1 MLTRLAL
8 PLALCLAALAAAPSH
23 GAPLPV
29 PTVSYSADRTIET
42 EAGTMTGKVYATRG
56 MARSETTMSG
66 MTTVMILR
74 HDKQLGYM
82 LMPAQ
87 HMYQQLDFAQAQKQ
101 SGAQASDQVDITQ
114 VGSETVEGQSTTKYK
129 MLMKDGSA
137 GGFIWITSDGIPV
150 KMDMLSKNG
159 REKMRMTLTLT
170 NLKIGAQD
178 PQLFEVPADYK
189 ALPKLGGAAFGGYGG
204 GAGAPAAANEA
215 AQAEQQSAAGAA
227 TKSGIS
233 AIGNAALG
241 IFHRH

>member
-8 PLALCLAALAAAPSH
+8 PLALCLALLSAPSH

-42 EAGTMTGKVYATRG
+42 EAGTMTGRVYATRG
-56 MARSETTMSG
+56 MERNETTMSG

-101 SGAQASDQVDITQ
+101 SGAQAANQVDITE
-114 VGSETVEGQSTTKYK
+114 VGSETIEGQSTTKYK
-129 MLMKDGSA
+129 MLMKDGSG
-137 GGFIWITSDGIPV
+137 GGFMWITHDGIAI
-150 KMDMLSKNG
+150 KMDLLSKNG
-159 REKMRMTLTLT
+159 REKTRMTLTLT

-178 PQLFEVPADYK
+178 PQLFEVPADYT
-189 ALPKLGGAAFGGYGG
+189 AMPKLGGMTDLGG
-204 GAGAPAAANEA
+204 
-215 AQAEQQSAAGAA
+215 
-227 TKSGIS
+227 
-233 AIGNAALG
+233 LL
-241 IFHRH
+241 HRH

>member
-8 PLALCLAALAAAPSH
+8 PLALCLAALSAPSH
-23 GAPLPV
+23 SAPLPV

-42 EAGTMTGKVYATRG
+42 EGGTITGKVYAARG
-56 MARSETTMSG
+56 MERQETTMSG

-87 HMYQQLDFAQAQKQ
+87 HMYQQLDFMQAQKQ
-101 SGAQASDQVDITQ
+101 SGSQPADQVDITE
-114 VGSETVEGQSTTKYK
+114 VGTETIEGQSTTKYK

-137 GGFIWITSDGIPV
+137 GGFIWITSDGIAI

-159 REKMRMTLTLT
+159 REKSRVTLTLT
-170 NLKIGAQD
+170 NVKIGAQE

-189 ALPKLGGAAFGGYGG
+189 AIPKFGGVAGMGALGGGLF
-204 GAGAPAAANEA
+204 N
-215 AQAEQQSAAGAA
+215 
-227 TKSGIS
+227 
-233 AIGNAALG
+233 
-241 IFHRH
+241 RH